1 MDSHDEED
9 CYDELFTDIKTEIC
23 AKPCIK
29 INVSE
34 KSESTG
40 PSGNK
45 ISMKVRDMYSKTDDN
60 IRIITQYPQIIIKQT
75 HDIVSNNTSQ
85 LELRTNKKTT
95 EGRVFQ
101 SNKVRKIKQGW
112 KDQDLFTNKSDKET
126 ILIKNSNETISYRQ
140 RPLISKEFLH
150 KFNDQTVNTFDNIIF
165 NHSKQ
170 NENEQTAHAIN
181 RDRSVKRKLLK
192 PTTSVGDCCSRAFNE
207 TEESARS
214 TLFPLK
220 FITTEIKT
228 KLSLPTT
235 KHSFTKGVK
244 YKLSRQ
250 NSKVQVTNYTEND
263 NACSERKECKF
274 PEKQKDITTEVSKSY
289 SMKLKKLPPNTTNQG
304 TIMKT

>member
-60 IRIITQYPQIIIKQT
+60 IRIITQYPQIIIKQP

-150 KFNDQTVNTFDNIIF
+150 KFNDQTVNAFDNIIF

-170 NENEQTAHAIN
+170 NENVQTAHAIN
-181 RDRSVKRKLLK
+181 RDREVL
-192 PTTSVGDCCSRAFNE
+192 NE
-207 TEESARS
+207 
-214 TLFPLK
+214 
-220 FITTEIKT
+220 
-228 KLSLPTT
+228 
-235 KHSFTKGVK
+235 
-244 YKLSRQ
+244 
-250 NSKVQVTNYTEND
+250 N
-263 NACSERKECKF
+263 C
-274 PEKQKDITTEVSKSY
+274 
-289 SMKLKKLPPNTTNQG
+289 
-304 TIMKT
+304 